1 MITIKKEEDIVRL
14 RKAGKILAA
23 MLVELSKKTLPG
35 VSTLDIDN
43 YTNELCKKYGVVPV
57 FLNYKPYGASRPFPA
72 SICVSINDEIVH
84 GIPNETPRTFKEGDI
99 VSLDMGV
106 SYEGM
111 IVDSATTVG
120 VGKID
125 EAAQRLLDTTRGSL
139 KAGIK
144 AAVSGS
150 RTGDIGFAV
159 EDFVNNESKIF
170 AEKTGLKKIKPFGI
184 AENLGGHGVG
194 YEVHEDPFVPNFGK
208 KNQGPILKPGM
219 VIAIEPMLNEGTDRI
234 MIGRDGWVYQTL
246 DGKRSAHFE
255 HTVLITDKGPEIL
268 TA

>member
-1 MITIKKEEDIVRL
+1 MKL
-14 RKAGKILAA
+14 RKAGKILAE
-23 MLVELSKKTLPG
+23 MLSLLSKKAVPG
-35 VSTLDIDN
+35 VTTLEIDN

-57 FLNYKPYGASRPFPA
+57 FLNYQPYGAERPFPA

-84 GIPNETPRTFKEGDI
+84 GVPNETPRTLAEGDI

-111 IVDSATTVG
+111 IVDSAVTVG
-120 VGKID
+120 VGQID
-125 EAAQRLLDTTRGSL
+125 EKAERLLDATRGAL

-144 AAVSGS
+144 AAQSGS
-150 RTGDIGFAV
+150 RTGDIGFAI
-159 EDFVNNESKIF
+159 EDFVNKEAKSF
-170 AEKTGLKKIKPFGI
+170 AEKNDIKNIKPFGI

-208 KNQGPILKPGM
+208 KNQGPVLKPGM

-234 MIGRDGWVYQTL
+234 MLGRDGWVYQTL

-255 HTVLITDKGPEIL
+255 HTILITDKGPEIL